1 MVVPQSC
8 GVHAERA
15 IVAPPPGFPQAAGR
29 APGVGPQSWGISC
42 AQTAIIPTNSVI
54 DASAAASSTKIF
66 NMPVSRDVN
75 IRGTLFCFCSKSQG
89 DALGGSKKN
98 PELSHMIHRKDG
110 SRERF
115 LPAPVESP
123 TGHLRRKQCLSFCYG
138 AFPHCSLSQVVADA
152 FASLAGK
159 KA

>member
-1 MVVPQSC
+1 MVMRRARR
-8 GVHAERA
+8 VHAERA
-15 IVAPPPGFPQAAGR
+15 IVDRRPAFSPQR
-29 APGVGPQSWGISC
+29 ACPSGPCPLPSQSWGISC

-89 DALGGSKKN
+89 DALGGPKKDA
-98 PELSHMIHRKDG
+98 ELSHMIHRKDG
-110 SRERF
+110 SRECF

-123 TGHLRRKQCLSFCYG
+123 TGHLRRKQCLSFCCG
-138 AFPHCSLSQVVADA
+138 AFPHCSLSQVVA
-152 FASLAGK
+152 GG
-159 KA
+159 